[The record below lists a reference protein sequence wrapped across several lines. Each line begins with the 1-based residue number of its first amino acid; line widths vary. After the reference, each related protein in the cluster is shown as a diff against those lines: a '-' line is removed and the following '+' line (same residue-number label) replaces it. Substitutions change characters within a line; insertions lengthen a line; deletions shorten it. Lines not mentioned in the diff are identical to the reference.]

1 MACVCS
7 VQILMIW
14 TVGSAA
20 KQKSARDLKLFAFFL
35 KLALTAEAVPAVEAQ
50 KASELAEKAI
60 ERIVDKSMPAEE
72 QERRKRAL
80 IGPRELRDVREDLPK
95 PKKI

>member
-1 MACVCS
+1 MRLQRA
-7 VQILMIW
+7 
-14 TVGSAA
+14 
-20 KQKSARDLKLFAFFL
+20 DLDDLDRWISRQTEKRTRPEAIRVLL

-80 IGPRELRDVREDLPK
+80 IKGPRELRDVREDLPK